1 MVIVTS
7 SWLVVTTLNKK
18 LSPNKN
24 IVFSKINVYRKT
36 RLTKGFLIDKLFDVL
51 LIMNSLKCQK
61 IV

>member
-1 MVIVTS
+1 MEIVTS
-7 SWLVVTTLNKK
+7 SWLVVKTLNKK

-24 IVFSKINVYRKT
+24 IVFSKINAYRKT